1 MDRKNGSPASK
12 VALGSFVKGTGYR
25 RLGFLALLGT
35 VYGVVVGSVLSTN
48 PSAIAIV
55 KCVVPVCAMV
65 GIVAGV
71 GYGFFFNISNR
82 CTGGRLVWG
91 IILGFGAVAV
101 GTLLV
106 SLLWVS
112 IGALIGF
119 VGGWILRLHSQ
130 QQMAGRRSVDRCSCR
145 SHDPS
150 WLVRSDDSRAN
161 CGLVRRSRG
170 DCCSSVLVDVRRL
183 RVFPATPYCSTP
195 SSVGR
200 MKKKL
205 AEWLAETGCIDG
217 ASYLAC
223 RSIQRS

>member
-55 KCVVPVCAMV
+55 KCVVPVCAIV

-91 IILGFGAVAV
+91 IILGFGAVAA

-112 IGALIGF
+112 IGALVGF
-119 VGGWILRLHSQ
+119 VGGWMLGSILSSKWRGGVPWIGAIVGAMIQ
-130 QQMAGRRSVDRCSCR
+130 AGWS
-145 SHDPS
+145 DPTTAVQTAV
-150 WLVRSDDSRAN
+150 LYGAVGAIAVPV
-161 CGLVRRSRG
+161 CLLMCIGLG
-170 DCCSSVLVDVRRL
+170 YFLL
-183 RVFPATPYCSTP
+183 RHTVPPRHP
-195 SSVGR
+195 
-200 MKKKL
+200 MD
-205 AEWLAETGCIDG
+205 E
-217 ASYLAC
+217 
-223 RSIQRS
+223 